1 MNKSVNTIE
10 SAARVGITPKLRLR
24 GLLAASAIALG
35 QLMLGSGAVFAQD
48 AAVAPVEQMQAAG
61 VNINTATAAELS
73 AALSGVG
80 GSKAEAIIRYREQFG
95 AFESVEELTEVKGI
109 GTATLERNRGMIRVK

>member
-1 MNKSVNTIE
+1 
-10 SAARVGITPKLRLR
+10 
-24 GLLAASAIALG
+24 
-35 QLMLGSGAVFAQD
+35 MLGSGAQVFAQD
-48 AAVAPVEQMQAAG
+48 AAMAPSEQVQAAG

-73 AALSGVG
+73 AALNGVG